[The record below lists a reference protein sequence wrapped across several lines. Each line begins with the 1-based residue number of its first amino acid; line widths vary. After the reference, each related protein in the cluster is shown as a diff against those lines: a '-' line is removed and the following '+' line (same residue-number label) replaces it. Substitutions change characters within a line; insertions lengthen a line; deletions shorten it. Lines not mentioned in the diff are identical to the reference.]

1 MIATLDH
8 RLISSF
14 KEYLS
19 YRFVKDLSAYSNKTV
34 NLYSYTPQRIP
45 SKLAYGSA
53 WPNWV
58 YDSST
63 VSVPTTIG
71 GMVRGGAEDLKIDFN
86 NGRILL
92 APANT
97 GLTISA
103 TIPVHEFG
111 FVITNQNDARLI
123 NEVKFEINP
132 DQIAPNTYFPP
143 DNIISP
149 VIFIKLVKT
158 INKPFALSGLDW
170 TAWHIRTVVFAKNYF
185 QLTGVSGLIRDLKEC
200 MFPILLAD
208 DIPLNAYGDLKTPG
222 WRYDSFLTN
231 PPESAFIMESEFD
244 TIENDTFSKINPSIL
259 VGIGETEIRL
269 VRRPRE

>member
-8 RLISSF
+8 RLIISF

-19 YRFVKDLSAYSNKTV
+19 YRFIKDLSAYSNKTV
-34 NLYSYTPQRIP
+34 NLYSYSPQRLP

-58 YDSST
+58 YDSSVVT
-63 VSVPTTIG
+63 PPSSIG
-71 GMVRGGAEDLKIDFN
+71 SLVRGGPEGLKFDFI
-86 NGRILL
+86 NGRILVGSS
-92 APANT
+92 NT
-97 GLTISA
+97 GLTLS
-103 TIPVHEFG
+103 TTVPVQEFG

-123 NEVKFEINP
+123 NEVKFDINP

-149 VIFIKLVKT
+149 VVFVKLVKT

-170 TAWHIRTVVFAKNYF
+170 TAWHVRTVVFAKNYF
-185 QLTGVSGLIRDLKEC
+185 QLLGVSGLIRDLKERI
-200 MFPILLAD
+200 FPILNVED
-208 DIPLNAYGDLKTPG
+208 SPLDVYGDLKTPG

-231 PPESAFIMESEFD
+231 PTETAFVMESEFD

-269 VRRPRE
+269 VRRPRA